1 MLPTQKLGRAALKR
15 FYMWHCSTQGLPAIP
30 VTRESRELLPH
41 IFTLTLPLSIPINGR
56 EGTGCYFLWYCL
68 FLPLLAK
75 EASFNTR

>member
-41 IFTLTLPLSIPINGR
+41 IFTLTLPLSTGG

-68 FLPLLAK
+68 FLMLLAE
-75 EASFNTR
+75 EASLNTR